1 MSLRV
6 DEEVRRAAQMLND
19 AGVDSPLLDTQL
31 IMARVLGC
39 SRLDI
44 ITHPERIL
52 CDSEQAEFE
61 ADINRRVSRFPLAYI
76 LGHKEFY
83 GIDFEIA
90 PGVLVPRP
98 ETELLVEECI
108 KRISTEFPLIAD
120 IGIGSGAISV
130 ALAVNLPQTKIFAT
144 EISASAMQ
152 VAQANINKYNL
163 MERVKIVSGDLLKPL
178 LDIGSKFDAI
188 VSNPPYIPT
197 YMIETLQPEVRQHE
211 PREALD
217 GGTDGLD
224 VYSELFPQAH
234 DLLRD
239 GGFLAVEIGIEQAE
253 PVKKIA
259 VSSGYGQV
267 DIIRDLAGIERVV
280 VAYK

>member
-1 MSLRV
+1 MSLRM
-6 DEEVRRAAQMLND
+6 DDEVRCAAQMLKD
-19 AGVDSPLLDTQL
+19 AGVDSPLLDSQL

-52 CDSEQAEFE
+52 GESELAAFE
-61 ADINRRVSRFPLAYI
+61 ADIARRASRFPLAYI
-76 LGHKEFY
+76 LAHKEFY
-83 GIDFEIA
+83 GIELEIA

-108 KRISTEFPLIAD
+108 KRISTQSSLIAD

-130 ALAVNLPQTKIFAT
+130 ALAVNLPQAKIYAT
-144 EISASAMQ
+144 EISISAMQ
-152 VAQANINKYNL
+152 VAQANIEKYYL
-163 MERVKIVSGDLLKPL
+163 TERVRILAGDLLKPL
-178 LDIGSKFDAI
+178 MDIDTKFDAI
-188 VSNPPYIPT
+188 VSNPPYIPSGV
-197 YMIETLQPEVRQHE
+197 IETLEPEVRIYE

-217 GGTDGLD
+217 GGVDGLD
-224 VYSELFPQAH
+224 VYGEIFPQAH
-234 DLLRD
+234 NVLRD

-253 PVKKIA
+253 PVKNIA